1 MKITKLLKDNYK
13 IIICILLFI
22 MLILYIIF
30 SYNGIF
36 IFHEGFNELDYV
48 IFTIIGDSIL
58 VGITTFI
65 ATRYVSLFI
74 SKKEFN
80 RTNKINVNILERNNS
95 LYNFS
100 KFMEIYNESN
110 YYFGLN
116 FEDRKVFDY
125 VYKKYLIFDAILNK
139 EYINDKIL
147 ENAMNYPFIR
157 NYMFK
162 EEKDQKFKNVWQ
174 EMNKILATGK
184 SKANINLFQTLI
196 NDEDYDY
203 FEKFSNII
211 SKIKYFEIVNLN
223 PNEGCVLLVTA
234 DNQVINKISCLPNS
248 TYGFYL
254 YFDDD
259 KWIQFIGFTN
269 DYDGKEEA
277 TNLVG
282 FKYTN
287 KVLELEPAHITLSD
301 YIKVNKK

>member
-1 MKITKLLKDNYK
+1 M
-13 IIICILLFI
+13 ICILLFV
-22 MLILYIIF
+22 MLIIYITF

-36 IFHEGFNELDYV
+36 IFYAGFNELDYV
-48 IFTIIGDSIL
+48 IFSIIGDSIL

-65 ATRYVSLFI
+65 ATKDISLSI

-100 KFMEIYNESN
+100 KFMEIYNEPN

-116 FEDRKVFDY
+116 SEDRKVFDY
-125 VYKKYLIFDAILNK
+125 VYKKYLIFDAIFNK

-157 NYMFK
+157 NCLFK
-162 EEKDQKFKNVWQ
+162 EEKGQIFKKVWK
-174 EMNKILATGK
+174 EMNKILSTGK
-184 SKANINLFQTLI
+184 SKANINLFQAI
-196 NDEDYDY
+196 IKDEDYDY

-211 SKIKYFEIVNLN
+211 SKMKYFEIVNLN
-223 PNEGCVLLVTA
+223 SNEGCILLITA
-234 DNQVINKISCLPNS
+234 NNQVINKISCLPNS
-248 TYGFYL
+248 TYGLYL

-287 KVLELEPAHITLSD
+287 KVLDLKPAHITLSD